1 MRGPEDAAGGA
12 GRSAGP
18 AMVGGG
24 PVTPQQWL
32 ARGAKWVVLALFLA
46 VTFLPLLWLVI
57 SSFKTNL
64 ELLTNAFSLPAAWQL
79 GNYANAIRVAG
90 LPRLFV
96 NSLIVSSLSMAL
108 NLAFCSMAGFVLA
121 REWFRG
127 RELVLNLIVAGVLV
141 PVIALMVP
149 YFRLITVTG
158 LYDSLFGL
166 ALTYAAINVP
176 VSVFLLHGFMR
187 GVPRELE
194 EAAVIDGCG
203 FAGRYARIMVPLSQV
218 GLVTAG
224 TFVFLFS
231 WNEFIYALLLTS
243 SVAARTL
250 QLGIRFFVSQF
261 FTDYTSMFAAITLA
275 IIPSILVYVLLH
287 ERIIRG
293 LTAGAV
299 KG

>member
-1 MRGPEDAAGGA
+1 MRGAA
-12 GRSAGP
+12 SAV
-18 AMVGGG
+18 AGGG
-24 PVTPQQWL
+24 PVTPRQWL
-32 ARGAKWVVLALFLA
+32 ARAAKWGVLALFLA
-46 VTFLPLLWLVI
+46 ITFLPLLWLVI

-64 ELLTNAFSLPAAWQL
+64 ELLTSAFSLPAAWQF
-79 GNYANAIRVAG
+79 GNYVNAVRVAG

-96 NSLIVSSLSMAL
+96 NSLIVASLSMAL
-108 NLAFCSMAGFVLA
+108 NLAFCSMAAFVLA

-194 EAAVIDGCG
+194 EAAVVDGCG
-203 FAGRYARIMVPLSQV
+203 FGGRYARVMVPLSQV

>member
-1 MRGPEDAAGGA
+1 MRGAA
-12 GRSAGP
+12 SAV
-18 AMVGGG
+18 AGGG
-24 PVTPQQWL
+24 PVTPRQWL
-32 ARGAKWVVLALFLA
+32 ARAAKWGVLALFLA
-46 VTFLPLLWLVI
+46 ITFLPLLWLVI

-64 ELLTNAFSLPAAWQL
+64 ELLTSAFSLPAAWQF
-79 GNYANAIRVAG
+79 GNYVNAVRVAG

-96 NSLIVSSLSMAL
+96 NSLIVASLSMAL
-108 NLAFCSMAGFVLA
+108 NLAFCSMAAFVLA

-203 FAGRYARIMVPLSQV
+203 FGGRYARVIVPLSQV

>member
-1 MRGPEDAAGGA
+1 MRGQAAA
-12 GRSAGP
+12 AV
-18 AMVGGG
+18 VGGG

-32 ARGAKWVVLALFLA
+32 ARAAKWAVLALFLGI
-46 VTFLPLLWLVI
+46 TFLPLLWLVI

-64 ELLTNAFSLPAAWQL
+64 ELLTSAFALPEVWQF
-79 GNYANAIRVAG
+79 GNYVNAVQVAG

-96 NSLIVSSLSMAL
+96 NSLIVSSLSTLL

-203 FAGRYARIMVPLSQV
+203 FAGRYARVMVPLSQV

>member
-1 MRGPEDAAGGA
+1 MRGAA
-12 GRSAGP
+12 SAV
-18 AMVGGG
+18 AGGG
-24 PVTPQQWL
+24 PVTPRQWL
-32 ARGAKWVVLALFLA
+32 ARAAKWGVLALFLA
-46 VTFLPLLWLVI
+46 ITFLPLLWLVI

-64 ELLTNAFSLPAAWQL
+64 ELLTSAFSLPAVWQFD
-79 GNYANAIRVAG
+79 NYVNAIRVAG

-96 NSLIVSSLSMAL
+96 NSLIVASLSMAM
-108 NLAFCSMAGFVLA
+108 NLAFCSMAAFVLA

-203 FAGRYARIMVPLSQV
+203 FGGRYARVMVPLSQV

>member
-1 MRGPEDAAGGA
+1 MRGAA
-12 GRSAGP
+12 SAV
-18 AMVGGG
+18 AGGG
-24 PVTPQQWL
+24 PVTPRQWL
-32 ARGAKWVVLALFLA
+32 ARAAKWCVLALFLA
-46 VTFLPLLWLVI
+46 ITFLPLLWLVI

-64 ELLTNAFSLPAAWQL
+64 ELLTSAFSLPAVWQFD
-79 GNYANAIRVAG
+79 NYVNAIRVAG

-96 NSLIVSSLSMAL
+96 NSLIVASLSMAL
-108 NLAFCSMAGFVLA
+108 NLAFCSMAAFVLA

-203 FAGRYARIMVPLSQV
+203 FGGRYARVMVPLSQV

>member
-1 MRGPEDAAGGA
+1 MRGAA
-12 GRSAGP
+12 SAV
-18 AMVGGG
+18 AGGG
-24 PVTPQQWL
+24 PVTPRQWL
-32 ARGAKWVVLALFLA
+32 ARAAKWGVLALFLA
-46 VTFLPLLWLVI
+46 ITFLPLLWLVI

-64 ELLTNAFSLPAAWQL
+64 ELLTSAFSLPAVWQF
-79 GNYANAIRVAG
+79 GNYVNAIRMAG

-96 NSLIVSSLSMAL
+96 NSLIVASLSMAL
-108 NLAFCSMAGFVLA
+108 NLAFCSMAAFVLA

-203 FAGRYARIMVPLSQV
+203 FGGRYARVMVPLSQV

>member
-1 MRGPEDAAGGA
+1 MRGAA
-12 GRSAGP
+12 SAV
-18 AMVGGG
+18 AGGG
-24 PVTPQQWL
+24 PVTPRQWL
-32 ARGAKWVVLALFLA
+32 ARAAKWGVLALFLA
-46 VTFLPLLWLVI
+46 ITFLPLLWLVI

-64 ELLTNAFSLPAAWQL
+64 ELVTSAFSLPAAWQF
-79 GNYANAIRVAG
+79 GNYVNAVRVAG

-96 NSLIVSSLSMAL
+96 NSLIVASLSMAL
-108 NLAFCSMAGFVLA
+108 NLAFCSMAAFVLA

-203 FAGRYARIMVPLSQV
+203 FGGRYARVMVPLSQV

>member
-1 MRGPEDAAGGA
+1 MRGAASAVAGGGA
-12 GRSAGP
+12 
-18 AMVGGG
+18 
-24 PVTPQQWL
+24 VTPRQWL
-32 ARGAKWVVLALFLA
+32 ARAAKWGVLALFLA
-46 VTFLPLLWLVI
+46 ITFLPLLWLVI

-64 ELLTNAFSLPAAWQL
+64 ELLTSAFSLPAAWQF
-79 GNYANAIRVAG
+79 GNYVNAIRVAG

-96 NSLIVSSLSMAL
+96 NSLIVASLSMAL
-108 NLAFCSMAGFVLA
+108 NLAFCSMAAFVLA

-203 FAGRYARIMVPLSQV
+203 FGGRYARVMVPLSQV

>member
-1 MRGPEDAAGGA
+1 MRGAA
-12 GRSAGP
+12 SAV
-18 AMVGGG
+18 AGGG
-24 PVTPQQWL
+24 PVTPRQWL
-32 ARGAKWVVLALFLA
+32 ARAAKWGVLALFLA
-46 VTFLPLLWLVI
+46 ITFLPLLWLVI

-64 ELLTNAFSLPAAWQL
+64 ELLTSAFSLPAAWQFD
-79 GNYANAIRVAG
+79 NYVNAVRVAG

-96 NSLIVSSLSMAL
+96 NSLIVASLSMAL
-108 NLAFCSMAGFVLA
+108 NLAFCSMAAFVLA

-203 FAGRYARIMVPLSQV
+203 FGGRYARVMVPLSQV

>member
-1 MRGPEDAAGGA
+1 MRGAARAGGA
-12 GRSAGP
+12 AV
-18 AMVGGG
+18 AVTGGG

-32 ARGAKWVVLALFLA
+32 ARGAKWGVLALFLA
-46 VTFLPLLWLVI
+46 ITFLPLLWLVI

-64 ELLTNAFSLPAAWQL
+64 ELLTSAFSLPAAWQL
-79 GNYANAIRVAG
+79 GNYVNAVQVAR

-96 NSLIVSSLSMAL
+96 NSLIVSSLSMVL
-108 NLAFCSMAGFVLA
+108 NLAFCSMAAFVLA

-203 FAGRYARIMVPLSQV
+203 FGGRYARIMVPLSQV

-243 SVAARTL
+243 SVGARTL

>member
-1 MRGPEDAAGGA
+1 MRGAA
-12 GRSAGP
+12 SAV
-18 AMVGGG
+18 AGGG
-24 PVTPQQWL
+24 PVTPRQWL
-32 ARGAKWVVLALFLA
+32 ARAAKWGVLALFLA
-46 VTFLPLLWLVI
+46 ITFLPLLWLVI

-64 ELLTNAFSLPAAWQL
+64 ELLTSAFSLPAVWQFD
-79 GNYANAIRVAG
+79 NYVNAVRVAG

-96 NSLIVSSLSMAL
+96 NSLIVASLSMAL
-108 NLAFCSMAGFVLA
+108 NLAFCSMAAFVLA

-203 FAGRYARIMVPLSQV
+203 FGGRYARVMVPLSQV

>member
-1 MRGPEDAAGGA
+1 MRGAAA
-12 GRSAGP
+12 AV
-18 AMVGGG
+18 AGGG
-24 PVTPQQWL
+24 PVTPRQWL
-32 ARGAKWVVLALFLA
+32 ARAAKWGVLALFLA
-46 VTFLPLLWLVI
+46 ITFLPLLWLVI

-64 ELLTNAFSLPAAWQL
+64 ELLTSAFSLPAVWQF
-79 GNYANAIRVAG
+79 GNYVNAVQVAG

-96 NSLIVSSLSMAL
+96 NSLIVASLSMAL
-108 NLAFCSMAGFVLA
+108 NLAFCSMAAFVLA
-121 REWFRG
+121 RESFRG

-203 FAGRYARIMVPLSQV
+203 FGGRYARVMVPLSQV

>member
-1 MRGPEDAAGGA
+1 MRGAARARGA
-12 GRSAGP
+12 AV
-18 AMVGGG
+18 AVTGGG

-32 ARGAKWVVLALFLA
+32 ARVAKWGVLALFLA
-46 VTFLPLLWLVI
+46 ITFLPLLWLVI

-64 ELLTNAFSLPAAWQL
+64 ELLTSAFSLPAAWQL
-79 GNYANAIRVAG
+79 GNYVNAVQVAR

-96 NSLIVSSLSMAL
+96 NSLIVSSLSMVL
-108 NLAFCSMAGFVLA
+108 NLAFCSMAAFVLA

-203 FAGRYARIMVPLSQV
+203 FGGRYARIMVPLSQV

-243 SVAARTL
+243 SVGARTL

>member
-1 MRGPEDAAGGA
+1 MRGAA
-12 GRSAGP
+12 SAV
-18 AMVGGG
+18 AGGG
-24 PVTPQQWL
+24 PVTPRQWL
-32 ARGAKWVVLALFLA
+32 ARAAKWGVLALFLA
-46 VTFLPLLWLVI
+46 ITFLPLLWLVI

-64 ELLTNAFSLPAAWQL
+64 ELLTSAFSLPAVWQF
-79 GNYANAIRVAG
+79 GNYVNAVRVAG

-96 NSLIVSSLSMAL
+96 NSLIVASLSMAL
-108 NLAFCSMAGFVLA
+108 NLAFCSMAAFVLA

-203 FAGRYARIMVPLSQV
+203 FGGRYARVMVPLSQV

>member
-1 MRGPEDAAGGA
+1 MRGAA
-12 GRSAGP
+12 SAV
-18 AMVGGG
+18 AGGG
-24 PVTPQQWL
+24 PVTPRQWL
-32 ARGAKWVVLALFLA
+32 ARAAKWGVLALFLA
-46 VTFLPLLWLVI
+46 ITFLPLLWLVI

-64 ELLTNAFSLPAAWQL
+64 ELLTSAFSLPAVWQFD
-79 GNYANAIRVAG
+79 NYVNAIRVAG

-96 NSLIVSSLSMAL
+96 NSLIVASLSMAL
-108 NLAFCSMAGFVLA
+108 NLAFCSMAAFVLA

-203 FAGRYARIMVPLSQV
+203 FGGRYARVMVPLSQV

>member
-1 MRGPEDAAGGA
+1 VRGAA
-12 GRSAGP
+12 SAV
-18 AMVGGG
+18 AGGG
-24 PVTPQQWL
+24 PVTPRQWL
-32 ARGAKWVVLALFLA
+32 ARAAKWGVLALFLA
-46 VTFLPLLWLVI
+46 ITFLPLLWLVI

-64 ELLTNAFSLPAAWQL
+64 ELLTSAFSLPAAWQF
-79 GNYANAIRVAG
+79 GNYVNAVRVAG

-96 NSLIVSSLSMAL
+96 NSLIVASLSMAL
-108 NLAFCSMAGFVLA
+108 NLAFCSMAAFVLA

-203 FAGRYARIMVPLSQV
+203 FGGRYARVMVPLSQV

>member
-1 MRGPEDAAGGA
+1 MRGPQG
-12 GRSAGP
+12 GRSAAP
-18 AMVGGG
+18 AVGGG
-24 PVTPQQWL
+24 PVKPQQWL

-64 ELLTNAFSLPAAWQL
+64 ELLTGAFSLPAVWQL

-127 RELVLNLIVAGVLV
+127 RELLLNLIVAGVLV

-203 FAGRYARIMVPLSQV
+203 FAGRYARVMVPLSQV

>member
-1 MRGPEDAAGGA
+1 MRGAA
-12 GRSAGP
+12 SAI
-18 AMVGGG
+18 AGGG
-24 PVTPQQWL
+24 PVTPRQWL
-32 ARGAKWVVLALFLA
+32 ARAAKWGVLALFLA
-46 VTFLPLLWLVI
+46 ITFLPLLWLVI

-64 ELLTNAFSLPAAWQL
+64 ELLTSAFSLPAVWQFD
-79 GNYANAIRVAG
+79 NYVNAIQVAG

-96 NSLIVSSLSMAL
+96 NSLIVASLSMAL
-108 NLAFCSMAGFVLA
+108 NLAFCSMAAFVLA

-203 FAGRYARIMVPLSQV
+203 FGGRYARVMVPLSQV

>member
-1 MRGPEDAAGGA
+1 MRGAA
-12 GRSAGP
+12 SAV
-18 AMVGGG
+18 AGGG
-24 PVTPQQWL
+24 PVTPRQWL
-32 ARGAKWVVLALFLA
+32 ARAAKWGVLALFLA
-46 VTFLPLLWLVI
+46 ITFLPLLWLVI

-64 ELLTNAFSLPAAWQL
+64 ELLTSAFSLPAAWQF
-79 GNYANAIRVAG
+79 GNYVNAIRVAG

-96 NSLIVSSLSMAL
+96 NSLIVASLSMAL
-108 NLAFCSMAGFVLA
+108 NLAFCSMAAFVLA

-203 FAGRYARIMVPLSQV
+203 FGGRYARVMVPLSQV

>member
-1 MRGPEDAAGGA
+1 MRGAAA
-12 GRSAGP
+12 AV
-18 AMVGGG
+18 AGGG
-24 PVTPQQWL
+24 PVTPRQWL
-32 ARGAKWVVLALFLA
+32 ARAAKWGVLALFLA
-46 VTFLPLLWLVI
+46 ITFLPLLWLVI

-64 ELLTNAFSLPAAWQL
+64 ELLTSAFSLPAVWQF
-79 GNYANAIRVAG
+79 GNYVNAIQVAG

-96 NSLIVSSLSMAL
+96 NSLIVASLSMAL
-108 NLAFCSMAGFVLA
+108 NLAFCSMAAFVLA
-121 REWFRG
+121 RESFRG

-203 FAGRYARIMVPLSQV
+203 FGGRYARVMVPLSQV

>member
-1 MRGPEDAAGGA
+1 MRGP
-12 GRSAGP
+12 
-18 AMVGGG
+18 VGGG
-24 PVTPQQWL
+24 PIKPQQWL
-32 ARGAKWVVLALFLA
+32 ARCAKWVVLALFLA

-64 ELLTNAFSLPAAWQL
+64 ELLTGAFSLPAVWQL

-108 NLAFCSMAGFVLA
+108 NLVFCSMAGFVLA

-127 RELVLNLIVAGVLV
+127 RELLLNLIVAGVLV

-203 FAGRYARIMVPLSQV
+203 FAGRYARVMVPLSQV

>member
-1 MRGPEDAAGGA
+1 MRGAA
-12 GRSAGP
+12 SAI
-18 AMVGGG
+18 AGGG
-24 PVTPQQWL
+24 PVTPRQWL
-32 ARGAKWVVLALFLA
+32 ARAAKWGVLALFLA
-46 VTFLPLLWLVI
+46 ITFLPLLWLVI

-64 ELLTNAFSLPAAWQL
+64 ELLTSAFSLPAVWQF
-79 GNYANAIRVAG
+79 GNYVNAVRVAG

-96 NSLIVSSLSMAL
+96 NSLIVASLSMAL
-108 NLAFCSMAGFVLA
+108 NLAFCSMAAFVLA

-203 FAGRYARIMVPLSQV
+203 FGGRYARVIVPLSQV

>member
-1 MRGPEDAAGGA
+1 MRGAA
-12 GRSAGP
+12 SAV
-18 AMVGGG
+18 AGGG
-24 PVTPQQWL
+24 PVTPRQWL
-32 ARGAKWVVLALFLA
+32 ARAAKWGVLALFLA
-46 VTFLPLLWLVI
+46 ITFLPLLWLVI

-64 ELLTNAFSLPAAWQL
+64 ELLTSAFSLPAAWQF
-79 GNYANAIRVAG
+79 GNYVNAVRVAG

-96 NSLIVSSLSMAL
+96 NSLIVASLSMAL
-108 NLAFCSMAGFVLA
+108 NLAFCSMAAFVLA

-187 GVPRELE
+187 GVPREME

-203 FAGRYARIMVPLSQV
+203 FGGRYARVMVPLSQV

>member
-1 MRGPEDAAGGA
+1 MRGAASAVAGGGA
-12 GRSAGP
+12 
-18 AMVGGG
+18 
-24 PVTPQQWL
+24 VTPRQWL
-32 ARGAKWVVLALFLA
+32 ARAAKWGVLALFLA
-46 VTFLPLLWLVI
+46 ITFLPLLWLVI

-64 ELLTNAFSLPAAWQL
+64 ELLTSAFSLPAAWQF
-79 GNYANAIRVAG
+79 GNYVNAIRVAG

-96 NSLIVSSLSMAL
+96 NSLIVASLSMAL
-108 NLAFCSMAGFVLA
+108 NLAFCSMAAFVLA

-203 FAGRYARIMVPLSQV
+203 FGGRYARVMVPLSQV

-243 SVAARTL
+243 SIAARTL

>member
-1 MRGPEDAAGGA
+1 
-12 GRSAGP
+12 
-18 AMVGGG
+18 MV
-24 PVTPQQWL
+24 
-32 ARGAKWVVLALFLA
+32 
-46 VTFLPLLWLVI
+46 
-57 SSFKTNL
+57 
-64 ELLTNAFSLPAAWQL
+64 
-79 GNYANAIRVAG
+79 
-90 LPRLFV
+90 
-96 NSLIVSSLSMAL
+96 M
-108 NLAFCSMAGFVLA
+108 NLAICSMAAFVLS
-121 REWFRG
+121 RELFRG
-127 RELVLNLIVAGVLV
+127 REVVLNLIVAGVLV

-203 FAGRYARIMVPLSQV
+203 FAGRYVRVMLPLSQV

-243 SVAARTL
+243 SVASRTL

-275 IIPSILVYVLLH
+275 IIPSILVYILLH

>member
-1 MRGPEDAAGGA
+1 MRGAA
-12 GRSAGP
+12 SAI
-18 AMVGGG
+18 AGGG
-24 PVTPQQWL
+24 PVTPRQWL
-32 ARGAKWVVLALFLA
+32 ARAAKWGVLALFLA
-46 VTFLPLLWLVI
+46 ITFLPLLWLVI

-64 ELLTNAFSLPAAWQL
+64 ELLTSAFSLPAAWQF
-79 GNYANAIRVAG
+79 GNYVNAVRVAG

-96 NSLIVSSLSMAL
+96 NSLIVASLSMAL
-108 NLAFCSMAGFVLA
+108 NLAFCSMAAFVLA

-203 FAGRYARIMVPLSQV
+203 FGGRYARVMVPLSQV

>member
-1 MRGPEDAAGGA
+1 
-12 GRSAGP
+12 
-18 AMVGGG
+18 MVL
-24 PVTPQQWL
+24 T
-32 ARGAKWVVLALFLA
+32 LFLA
-46 VTFLPLLWLVI
+46 ITFLPLLWLVM

-64 ELLTNAFSLPAAWQL
+64 ELLTNAFALPAAWQF
-79 GNYANAIRVAG
+79 GNYVNAVRVAG

-96 NSLIVSSLSMAL
+96 NSLIVSSLSMVM
-108 NLAFCSMAGFVLA
+108 NLAICSMAAFVLS
-121 REWFRG
+121 RELFRG
-127 RELVLNLIVAGVLV
+127 REVVLNLIVAGVLV

-203 FAGRYARIMVPLSQV
+203 FGGRYARVLLPLSQV

-243 SVAARTL
+243 SVASRTL

-275 IIPSILVYVLLH
+275 IIPSILVYILLH